1 LKENNHSNTQ
11 YIQED
16 EIDLR
21 ELFRTI
27 MDSKKLIILI
37 TSVITILAVIY
48 AYTTTPLYEAKALV
62 EIGNYKVNNN
72 NNNNNSTNIKIL
84 LNKPTQLSKRLNVI
98 FIDIHKNDKDKKSE
112 VISIL
117 VPKESKEFLEIKAL
131 AISNEL
137 AIKEINLVLSH
148 IQEKDKTILLDVK
161 NRRELKINNI
171 NSQIS
176 NIQEKQ
182 VELFDK
188 NIKLQVEQLVK
199 FKEQLNDIKQNIKW
213 IQKKQPVL
221 AALQLM
227 GQSDLTRSILTLE
240 MHIIELQNKKE
251 KLTTMK
257 INSLIEKR
265 NLLQSM
271 LLPHNYKTS
280 KIVGKI
286 ITNDY
291 SIKPKKKLIVIVAF
305 ITGLILSIFLVFFLS
320 FLRNDEKI

>member
-48 AYTTTPLYEAKALV
+48 AYTATPLYEAKALI

-72 NNNNNSTNIKIL
+72 NNSTNNKIL
-84 LNKPTQLSKRLNVI
+84 LNKPAQLSKKLNVI

-148 IQEKDKTILLDVK
+148 IQEKDKIILLDVK

-182 VELFDK
+182 VQLFDK
-188 NIKLQVEQLVK
+188 NIKLQIEKLVK

-227 GQSDLTRSILTLE
+227 GKSDLTRSILTLE
-240 MHIIELQNKKE
+240 MNIIELQNRKE
-251 KLTTMK
+251 EVTTMK

-271 LLPHNYKTS
+271 LLPYNYKNS
-280 KIVGKI
+280 KIIGKI
-286 ITNDY
+286 LTNDY

-305 ITGLILSIFLVFFLS
+305 ITGLILSIFLVFFLA

>member
-1 LKENNHSNTQ
+1 MKENNHSNTQ

-48 AYTTTPLYEAKALV
+48 AYTATPLYEAKALI

-72 NNNNNSTNIKIL
+72 NNSTNNKIL
-84 LNKPTQLSKRLNVI
+84 LNKPAQLSKKLNVI
-98 FIDIHKNDKDKKSE
+98 FIDIYKNDKDKKSE

-117 VPKESKEFLEIKAL
+117 VPKKSKEFLEIKAL

-148 IQEKDKTILLDVK
+148 IQEKDKIILLDVK
-161 NRRELKINNI
+161 NRREVKINNI

-182 VELFDK
+182 VQLFDK
-188 NIKLQVEQLVK
+188 KIKLQVEQLVK
-199 FKEQLNDIKQNIKW
+199 FKKQLNDIKQNIKL

-221 AALQLM
+221 TALQLM
-227 GQSDLTRSILTLE
+227 EKRDLTRSILTLE
-240 MHIIELQNKKE
+240 MNIIELQNKKE

-257 INSLIEKR
+257 INNLIEKR
-265 NLLQSM
+265 NLLKSM
-271 LLPHNYKTS
+271 LLPYNYKNS

-286 ITNDY
+286 LTNDY

-305 ITGLILSIFLVFFLS
+305 ITGLILSIFLVFFLA

>member
-48 AYTTTPLYEAKALV
+48 AYTATPLYEAKALI

-72 NNNNNSTNIKIL
+72 NNSTNNKIL
-84 LNKPTQLSKRLNVI
+84 LNKPAQLSKKLNVI
-98 FIDIHKNDKDKKSE
+98 FIDIYKNDKDKKSE

-117 VPKESKEFLEIKAL
+117 VPKKSKEFLEIKAL

-148 IQEKDKTILLDVK
+148 IQEKDKVILLDVK
-161 NRRELKINNI
+161 NRREVKINNI
-171 NSQIS
+171 NSQIL

-182 VELFDK
+182 VQLFNK

-213 IQKKQPVL
+213 IQKKQPIL

-227 GQSDLTRSILTLE
+227 GKSDLTRSILTLE
-240 MHIIELQNKKE
+240 MNIIELQNKKE
-251 KLTTMK
+251 ELTTMK

-271 LLPHNYKTS
+271 LLPHNYKNS

-305 ITGLILSIFLVFFLS
+305 ITGLILSIFLVFFLA